1 MTDLYPQGI
10 RVGGSALPD
19 GVLMLTPM
27 AAAIAREKPDGGFS
41 VTSFALP
48 ERKPH
53 PVEKVPFLR
62 ILPKLIGQMGLV
74 VRGWK
79 PGKGRKP
86 PVWLIGALVV
96 LSVASLGLNVV
107 MAGLSPFWHATGS
120 SVLQLGLFFA
130 LIGATRA
137 FPRVGRIWR
146 FHGGEHQAIA
156 AYEAG
161 MDLTPDNA
169 STRSLYHP
177 RCGTNLATLSIVL
190 MVPGM
195 IAGSLITGFLGY
207 LVTIAVPLPS
217 LCVAFE
223 IVMLG
228 QTRIPSV
235 LWPGLAFQRLTVARP
250 GERESEAGILALKA
264 ALVEHVKVQAE
275 RDAASQ
281 GVVIPARA
289 VAQIGAHAAE

>member
-1 MTDLYPQGI
+1 MTEMYPQGI

-27 AAAIAREKPDGGFS
+27 AVAIAREKPDGGFH

-53 PVEKVPFLR
+53 PVEKIPFLR

-79 PGKGRKP
+79 PGKGKKP
-86 PVWLIGALVV
+86 PIWLLGAIVV

-107 MAGLSPFWHATGS
+107 MAGLPTFWHAAGS
-120 SVLQLGLFFA
+120 SLLQLGLFFV

-161 MDLTPDNA
+161 MELTPQNA

-195 IAGSLITGFLGY
+195 IVGSLITGFLGY
-207 LVTIAVPLPS
+207 LVTIGIPLPS

-228 QTRIPSV
+228 QTRIPLV
-235 LWPGLAFQRLTVARP
+235 LWPGMAFQRLTVARP
-250 GERESEAGILALKA
+250 DVRESEAGILALQA
-264 ALVEHVKVQAE
+264 ALIEHVKVQAE
-275 RDAASQ
+275 RDAHRQPA
-281 GVVIPARA
+281 VTPARV
-289 VAQIGAHAAE
+289 VAQMGAHPAE